1 MANKFVHE
9 NIDDYVKLDKIG
21 EGTYGVVYKAEHKET
36 HQLVAIKKI
45 RLEFEDEGIPATAL
59 REISMLRELDH
70 PNIVKLIR
78 VSIQESRLYLIFEFV
93 MMDLRKFLDLL
104 PDEGYVPPLTVQRI
118 AFQTCQAICFMHQR
132 RIVHR
137 DLKPQNLLVDENG
150 IIKVADF
157 GLSRSVNVPIRVYT
171 HEVVTLWYRAPE
183 VLLGANRYA
192 AAIDVWAIGCILSE
206 VVQKTPL
213 FRGDSEID
221 QLFRI
226 FRLLGTPT
234 EKQWQGVTALP
245 QFKSRFPKWKASRI
259 EEQLRPHAD
268 NRLINL
274 IEAML
279 RYDPAQRISMRS
291 ALYHPYFYDVDTSTV
306 PAGNYRGE
314 LIIS

>member
-1 MANKFVHE
+1 MTSKLVHD

-36 HQLVAIKKI
+36 RQLVAIKKI

-70 PNIVKLIR
+70 PNIVKLIGI
-78 VSIQESRLYLIFEFV
+78 SIQESRLYLIFEFV

-104 PDEGYVPPLTVQRI
+104 PNEGHVPPSTVKRI

-150 IIKVADF
+150 VIKVADF
-157 GLSRSVNVPIRVYT
+157 GLSRSINVPIRVYT

-183 VLLGANRYA
+183 ILLGANRYA
-192 AAIDVWAIGCILSE
+192 AAIDVWAIGCILAE
-206 VVQKTPL
+206 IVQKKPL

-221 QLFRI
+221 QLFQI
-226 FRLLGTPT
+226 FRLLGTPS
-234 EKQWQGVTALP
+234 EKEWQGVTSLP

-259 EEQLRPHAD
+259 AELLHPEAD
-268 NRLINL
+268 NRLISL
-274 IEAML
+274 IQAML
-279 RYDPAQRISMRS
+279 RYDPSQRISMRA
-291 ALYHPYFYDVDTSTV
+291 ALYHPYFYDIDTSTV

-314 LIIS
+314 LILG

>member
-1 MANKFVHE
+1 
-9 NIDDYVKLDKIG
+9 
-21 EGTYGVVYKAEHKET
+21 
-36 HQLVAIKKI
+36 
-45 RLEFEDEGIPATAL
+45 
-59 REISMLRELDH
+59 
-70 PNIVKLIR
+70 
-78 VSIQESRLYLIFEFV
+78 
-93 MMDLRKFLDLL
+93 
-104 PDEGYVPPLTVQRI
+104 
-118 AFQTCQAICFMHQR
+118 MHQR

-137 DLKPQNLLVDENG
+137 DLKPQNLLVDENS

-157 GLSRSVNVPIRVYT
+157 GLS
-171 HEVVTLWYRAPE
+171 
-183 VLLGANRYA
+183 
-192 AAIDVWAIGCILSE
+192 
-206 VVQKTPL
+206 
-213 FRGDSEID
+213 
-221 QLFRI
+221 
-226 FRLLGTPT
+226 RLLGTPT

>member
-1 MANKFVHE
+1 MTHCSTTSNTSRWGTSKFVPSMASKFVHD

-36 HQLVAIKKI
+36 RQLVAIKKI

-70 PNIVKLIR
+70 PNIVKLIGI
-78 VSIQESRLYLIFEFV
+78 SIQESRLYLIFEFV

-104 PDEGYVPPLTVQRI
+104 PEESHVPPSIVKRI

-132 RIVHR
+132 RIIHR

-150 IIKVADF
+150 VVKVADF
-157 GLSRSVNVPIRVYT
+157 GLSRSINVPIRVYT

-183 VLLGANRYA
+183 ILLGANRYA

-206 VVQKTPL
+206 IVKKKPL

-221 QLFRI
+221 QLFQI

-234 EKQWQGVTALP
+234 EKEWRGVTSLP
-245 QFKSRFPKWKASRI
+245 QFKSRFPKWKPGRI
-259 EEQLRPHAD
+259 AELLEPEAD
-268 NRLINL
+268 KRLISL
-274 IEAML
+274 IQA
-279 RYDPAQRISMRS
+279 IN
-291 ALYHPYFYDVDTSTV
+291 ALS
-306 PAGNYRGE
+306 
-314 LIIS
+314 